1 MFALNYASPKSG
13 RAVRKEEIRSPDNNP
28 SLASVCRVHVASNG
42 VLDCWLP
49 ELQLCAKPHFMAYGE
64 GKGVGVA
71 EGVGSPVLWQR
82 HCSFHLSIFIIAQL
96 PVSTRPATPPQ
107 PTAPRAS
114 LSGAVIHDAL
124 ALVTRRRVHHR
135 DFSQASVSFNPKSR
149 RGEARMGR
157 EGGRWGETDGW
168 KSGRSDRRE

>member
-28 SLASVCRVHVASNG
+28 SLASVCRAHVASNG

-49 ELQLCAKPHFMAYGE
+49 ELQLSAEPHFMAYR
-64 GKGVGVA
+64 GKGG
-71 EGVGSPVLWQR
+71 GVGTPVLWQR
-82 HCSFHLSIFIIAQL
+82 HCSFHLSIFIIAQF
-96 PVSTRPATPPQ
+96 PVSTPP
-107 PTAPRAS
+107 PSPPHCTS
-114 LSGAVIHDAL
+114 LSRAVIHDAF
-124 ALVTRRRVHHR
+124 ALVTRRRVHHG

-157 EGGRWGETDGW
+157 EGERRMDGKVGGVTGESEAD
-168 KSGRSDRRE
+168 